1 MTLERKMDII
11 LTAILI
17 LCVIGFLY
25 TFVQPRY
32 TATIVSIGRTRTVS
46 SSGKHG
52 RRSHKVIP
60 MVVTFTDD
68 NGASQTVDATYRWAS
83 ESLTVGQQIEIVKS
97 FNGWIRYPFV
107 GLRMFCGVVGGG
119 ILVFLFFMMLDKVRR

>member
-1 MTLERKMDII
+1 MTPESKMNII

>member
-1 MTLERKMDII
+1 MTPERKMNII
-11 LTAILI
+11 VTAILI